1 VSRGFSEDAFIW
13 RKGSGASSLYR
24 FIIHGGAVV
33 PAGWT
38 LNVASLISADG
49 NTIYGWG
56 FNPDG
61 LIEMFKVELNTP
73 M

>member
-1 VSRGFSEDAFIW
+1 
-13 RKGSGASSLYR
+13 
-24 FIIHGGAVV
+24 V
-33 PAGWT
+33 PEGWN